1 MASGSPN
8 RSSQNKKEEA
18 VRKAR
23 ARAAARARASQAIR
37 QAKATARRT
46 KGVYKPRSSS
56 FVARNRKPPPARA
69 SFLSQVLRPVTVQ
82 FKRARSAATRVLRR
96 SEPRAAAARARST
109 RIRKSSLNVGKLS
122 RISREIEKLQRNK
135 NAATG
140 EANKRKIQNKIN
152 RLRSQR
158 SNVMAMYG

>member
-1 MASGSPN
+1 MTSGSP
-8 RSSQNKKEEA
+8 SKKEEA
-18 VRKAR
+18 ARKAR

-37 QAKATARRT
+37 QARATARRT
-46 KGVYKPRSSS
+46 KGTYKPRSSS
-56 FVARNRKPPPARA
+56 FVTQNRKPSRARA
-69 SFLSQVLRPVTVQ
+69 SLLNRVLRPVTVQ
-82 FKRARSAATRVLRR
+82 FKRVRSAATRALRR

-109 RIRKSSLNVGKLS
+109 RIRKTSLNVGKLS
-122 RISREIEKLQRNK
+122 RISKEIEKLQRNK